1 MTISTMHLSIFLP
14 DTRLLELEVR
24 KIKGESL
31 AGEFCLKPK
40 HIDYVTALTPGIF
53 SYVNTQDKECFLAV
67 NQGLLVKQGS
77 EVKIATRNAVSGEL
91 GSLSGEVEKMLN
103 ENAEK
108 EKQNRSAVAK
118 LEVGFLKKFLEL
130 SHRVKS

>member
-1 MTISTMHLSIFLP
+1 MIISTMHLSIFLP
-14 DTRLLELEVR
+14 DTRLFELDVR
-24 KIKGESL
+24 KVKGESL

-53 SYVNTQDKECFLAV
+53 SYVNTQERECFLAMD
-67 NQGLLVKQGS
+67 QGVLVKQGS
-77 EVKIATRNAVSGEL
+77 EVKIATRNAVPGEL
-91 GSLSGEVEKMLN
+91 GSLSREVEKMLN

-118 LEVGFLKKFLEL
+118 LEVGFLKRFLEF
-130 SHRVKS
+130 SHRVKL